1 MEEDDTL
8 REKFCHFVCSTKT
21 VQPRFQ
27 GFLVA
32 VSFACDDSV
41 LLMSFFG
48 YCTLLPNLF
57 DASWLLRNSV
67 GLEPIRNGEIF

>member
-1 MEEDDTL
+1 MVEDDTL

-21 VQPRFQ
+21 VQPPFQ

-41 LLMSFFG
+41 LLGSLHG
-48 YCTLLPNLF
+48 HCTLLLNLLN
-57 DASWLLRNSV
+57 ASRL
-67 GLEPIRNGEIF
+67 